1 MNNMQSY
8 LEFAATAIFV
18 AVLFFIVYLG
28 IRSKR
33 ATPQF
38 DERQIA
44 ARGKAFEVGF
54 YTFAVCNAALAIADI
69 FDIHWAA
76 STAIEAFLTILIA
89 TGAFSVTAIIKDAYF
104 GFNENSRSSIGL
116 LALVAVIN
124 LIAGMG
130 SVISGEESLLEN
142 GKAGH
147 AVLNLAI
154 TVLFA
159 VVIIASFAHKRKQAL
174 FSDEETENK

>member
-1 MNNMQSY
+1 MNNIHSY
-8 LEFAATAIFV
+8 LEFAVSAAFV
-18 AVLFFIVYLG
+18 VILFCIIHLG
-28 IRSKR
+28 IKAKR
-33 ATPQF
+33 ATPKY

-54 YTFAVCNAALAIADI
+54 CTFVICNAALAIADC

-76 STAIEAFLTILIA
+76 STAIEAFLIILIA
-89 TGAFSVTAIIKDAYF
+89 IGMFSVTAIIKDAYF
-104 GFNENSRSSIGL
+104 GLNENSRSSIGL
-116 LALVAVIN
+116 LALVAVLN
-124 LIAGMG
+124 LIVGME
-130 SVISGEESLLEN
+130 SVISGDEPFLEN

-159 VVIIASFAHKRKQAL
+159 VVIITSLAHKKKQS
-174 FSDEETENK
+174 FPSEEKNK